1 MAYGDAPNDVYHNGV
16 WYNRSGKQISG
27 VSELVVST
35 ATKVMVSAD
44 TIFTAYGDV
53 QILDLVSE
61 CITANNA
68 TASTLQYSI
77 TPTVGTATTISGAS
91 ATLASAAAGT
101 IVTLV
106 GDALATAPVISAT
119 GVGLSQTAR
128 GIWFPD
134 GTLKLVIGVGSTTGT
149 WRHYLRYAPLE
160 DGAYVLGA

>member
-1 MAYGDAPNDVYHNGV
+1 MAVGDPPNDVFHNGNF
-16 WYNRSGKQISG
+16 YNRNGSQVSG
-27 VSELVVST
+27 VSELIVVT
-35 ATKVMVSAD
+35 PAKVMVNND
-44 TIFTAYGDV
+44 IIFTASGDV

-119 GVGLSQTAR
+119 GVGLSQTSR
-128 GIWFPD
+128 GIWFPA

-149 WRHYLRYAPLE
+149 WVHYLRYAPLE
-160 DGAYVLGA
+160 AGAIVTV